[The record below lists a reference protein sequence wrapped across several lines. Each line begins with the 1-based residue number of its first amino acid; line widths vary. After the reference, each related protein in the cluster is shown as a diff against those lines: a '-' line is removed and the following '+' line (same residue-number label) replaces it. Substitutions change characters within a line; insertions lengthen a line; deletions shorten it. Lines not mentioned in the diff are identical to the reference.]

1 MNPRKRGSRHS
12 VRTTL
17 APVSVFRRRFIN
29 ELMQVIAGER
39 VRRFAGGLR
48 TVAGTAVFAQI
59 TVTVRYPVVTRRAR
73 WRAGESTDK
82 QNILLINDVGQGGRI
97 TRNPANWQNVSE

>member
-12 VRTTL
+12 VRITL
-17 APVSVFRRRFIN
+17 VPVSVSRRRFTD
-29 ELMQVIAGER
+29 ELMLVIAGEH

-82 QNILLINDVGQGGRI
+82 QNILLKNEVCLHGWI